1 MTGWKSNIASV
12 IKVDLV
18 LRTKLLIQARRFIVN
33 IIKLGMAAAAAL
45 TIAGCSSMQASI
57 KDEYKFYLAGPGSD
71 FSQPVGTL
79 DRSGRLNITYKNE
92 TYTGQNANNVIEA
105 KGSNG
110 GKMRCAYKMPGDVAT
125 GTCTTSNGTVLNMKF
140 D

>member
-1 MTGWKSNIASV
+1 MK
-12 IKVDLV
+12 
-18 LRTKLLIQARRFIVN
+18 
-33 IIKLGMAAAAAL
+33 IIKLALAAAAAAAAL
-45 TIAGCSSMQASI
+45 TIAGCSMASI
-57 KDEYKFYLAGPGSD
+57 KDEYKFYLAGPGSE